1 MMVTSSLCSF
11 PVMSVYTVN
20 DGYFFCSVLT
30 EVMYRHTLNGTYF
43 SIIYH
48 LI

>member
-20 DGYFFCSVLT
+20 DGYFFSSVL
-30 EVMYRHTLNGTYF
+30 RLC
-43 SIIYH
+43 IDIQ
-48 LI
+48 